1 MTGER
6 SVTMMQHGTDITVAV
21 IDPQVGKSSLRTYFP
36 SRAVKW
42 LVLRVVSQIA
52 NAHSH
57 TVEFTGHEGTHVLS
71 FTYPPRYFTD
81 TAKTS

>member
-6 SVTMMQHGTDITVAV
+6 SVTLTQHGTEITVAV
-21 IDPQVGKSSLRTYFP
+21 IDPQVGKTSLRTYFP

-42 LVLRVVSQIA
+42 LILRVVAQMA
-52 NAHSH
+52 NAHSD
-57 TVEFTGHEGTHVLS
+57 TMEFVRHEGTHVLS